1 MSTFSSR
8 FDWMVSLHMYA
19 PRALPTHSYTS
30 NDIEAAKVLETCCGD
45 PAVPHFGTVDRW
57 FSRLAELAQGGHSLY
72 SAALFARLER
82 LGCTVEGGTLKRPES
97 SSSALSVEY
106 FEARRLQSE
115 QAAQ

>member
-1 MSTFSSR
+1 
-8 FDWMVSLHMYA
+8 MYE

-57 FSRLAELAQGGHSLY
+57 FSRLAELAQVGRAPY

-82 LGCTVEGGTLKRPES
+82 LGCTVEGGTLKRPEG